1 MAKTQK
7 LYKKKASVEPRYNK
21 HLYKQNPLYYERFS
35 LPLPHILTKINYVS
49 VTLEFEVLLVIAHS
63 M

>member
-7 LYKKKASVEPRYNK
+7 
-21 HLYKQNPLYYERFS
+21 RFS
-35 LPLPHILTKINYVS
+35 LPLPHILTKIKYVS